1 MLDKKFIKKIAQTYA
16 DYDAARREVIK
27 VAGDALALSKKAIF
41 AYHRGEAKDGDKTL
55 DEAERGL
62 ASLDKLMDANV
73 GLDFEGSF
81 RAALEEYVEARLFGL
96 YIRGKTLGE
105 VKSNFIDEDI
115 YLGGLMDCTGE
126 MVRHAVLAATAGKR
140 DEVLRAK
147 DAVTEIAGEIIH
159 FNMTGS
165 LRQKYDQLKSNLHK
179 LEEMAYD
186 LSLRK

>member
-27 VAGDALALSKKAIF
+27 SSGDALALCKKAIF
-41 AYHRGEAKDGDKTL
+41 AFHRGDTKDGDKSL
-55 DEAERGL
+55 NDAERSL
-62 ASLDKLMDANV
+62 KSLDRLMRENT

-105 VKSNFIDEDI
+105 IKSDYIDEDI

-147 DAVTEIAGEIIH
+147 DTVTEIAGEIIH
-159 FNMTGS
+159 FNMTGA
-165 LRQKYDQLKSNLHK
+165 LRQKYDQLKTNLRK

-186 LSLRK
+186 LSLRR